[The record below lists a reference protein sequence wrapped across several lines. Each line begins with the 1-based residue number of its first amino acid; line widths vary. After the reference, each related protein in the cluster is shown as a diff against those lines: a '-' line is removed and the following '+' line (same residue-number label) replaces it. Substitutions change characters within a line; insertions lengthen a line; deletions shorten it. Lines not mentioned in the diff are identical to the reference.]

1 MRSAVA
7 PDPAVRPLRNL
18 ALTPLGE
25 AWSGDQ
31 VVNRNVFAFNTR
43 WYGSGSTGTLTKIT
57 GASDGPLPFVKEYVR
72 KTWTTVGGNVFDV
85 GMDLTGYKPAG
96 TYGRPVTPG
105 EVFTASVYVRSS
117 VRTAYSNKRRI
128 YWEFFDA
135 AGAMVGGGNAGVDP
149 PALETNVW
157 YRLSATVSV
166 PANAVWIQMRSDIWI
181 NNPEAAVGMTLDHA
195 AFMITPGSGL
205 LDYADPNLPG
215 WRWTGTTNRSE
226 SAGYPYTLESIAG
239 KSLAWRE
246 NTTGSVTPGTFDLPA
261 IQGNGVSIY
270 VVQNM
275 PAAPPLRG
283 VQYHDAAGL
292 DSLTIEHFDG
302 ANPGRSTA
310 ARSRGGTN
318 NWRTANNSL
327 AVTGGRSYAAATVAA
342 DGNIATIHTRE
353 GSSASASPV
362 GDGVPRPCRLTTPN
376 PVIYAGAFKGEHN
389 RETVLRIMAWLARKY
404 GAPVPSGY

>member
-1 MRSAVA
+1 VRSAVA
-7 PDPAVRPLRNL
+7 PDPAVAPIRNGLTNPSFEGVSVSPLITNAGTTATVSTATARYGVKSARVVVTSENWGYWNGVSDLKLPRNGTSCALSVWVNPDSTQTL
-18 ALTPLGE
+18 ALI
-25 AWSGDQ
+25 D
-31 VVNRNVFAFNTR
+31 
-43 WYGSGSTGTLTKIT
+43 YGSHGSQGS
-57 GASDGPLPFVKEYVR
+57 AVSC
-72 KTWTTVGGNVFDV
+72 
-85 GMDLTGYKPAG
+85 PAG
-96 TYGRPVTPG
+96 TWTRLTLIKSWSPATSTI
-105 EVFTASVYVRSS
+105 FIS
-117 VRTAYSNKRRI
+117 VRTPSRTMISSPFYLDGMMVQVGATSVGEYS
-128 YWEFFDA
+128 D
-135 AGAMVGGGNAGVDP
+135 
-149 PALETNVW
+149 
-157 YRLSATVSV
+157 
-166 PANAVWIQMRSDIWI
+166 
-181 NNPEAAVGMTLDHA
+181 
-195 AFMITPGSGL
+195 GST
-205 LDYADPNLPG
+205 PG
-215 WRWTGTTNRSE
+215 WRWTGTANASE
-226 SAGYPYTLESIAG
+226 SVGYPYTLESIAG

-283 VQYHDAAGL
+283 VQYHDAASL

-389 RETVLRIMAWLARKY
+389 RETILRIMAWLARKY